1 MKLLIATTIAALA
14 SFSVNAA
21 TIGVQAIDDNGR
33 PIGKHEVIDLKGH
46 TCRDAVSFIRNSMP
60 NSIWVDLGNHK
71 YLSSEDGSHAL
82 MICIDDGKEV

>member
-21 TIGVQAIDDNGR
+21 TIGVQAIDDNGG
-33 PIGKHEVIDLKGH
+33 PIGKHKVIDLKGH
-46 TCRDAVSFIRNSMP
+46 TCRDAIKFIRDSMP
-60 NSIWVDLGNHK
+60 NSIWLDLGNHK

-82 MICIDDGKEV
+82 VVCIDDGKEV